1 MSEPANFPARCS
13 SVKVANQCFVFLT
26 ECFQKGYDKNK
37 STTLLPWQRQCCRL
51 SAEWLTCYTSLSR
64 SATTAGWE
72 LPRRKT
78 KVIGSFAFKLPIWRS
93 EPGDWAA
100 GRVGLIQN
108 TTKFKLFTF
117 CYHVP
122 FCCSLKMNTWSPA
135 RQIKAQAPALHTKNL
150 FPGPWKDAKPF
161 CFQLHE
167 YRTSC
172 SKDCKDRFDFWLFLV
187 IFSQGHLG

>member
-13 SVKVANQCFVFLT
+13 SLKVANKCFVFLT
-26 ECFQKGYDKNK
+26 ECFQKGYDKNRC
-37 STTLLPWQRQCCRL
+37 TTLLPWQRKGCRL
-51 SAEWLTCYTSLSR
+51 SAEWLTCYTSLSC

-78 KVIGSFAFKLPIWRS
+78 KVIRSFAVKLPVWRS
-93 EPGDWAA
+93 NHGIEQ
-100 GRVGLIQN
+100 LIQN
-108 TTKFKLFTF
+108 TTKFQWFTF

-135 RQIKAQAPALHTKNL
+135 RQIQAQAPALHTKNL
-150 FPGPWKDAKPF
+150 FPGLWKDAKPF
-161 CFQLHE
+161 RFQLRE

-172 SKDCKDRFDFWLFLV
+172 SNDCKDRFDFWLFSLPS
-187 IFSQGHLG
+187 FSRGT